1 MKSGDGSD
9 SSDDEPLIRHFL
21 RQPEL
26 TTVGTSGER
35 VGGGADLST
44 SVITSTYKRVRG
56 ETTLKM
62 SATALVPI
70 KKARTRS
77 GQKGGLRCPS
87 HEGGDEVGLSGCG
100 SSRGSAYLGAYF
112 NSHLTT
118 A

>member
-100 SSRGSAYLGAYF
+100 SS
-112 NSHLTT
+112 
-118 A
+118 